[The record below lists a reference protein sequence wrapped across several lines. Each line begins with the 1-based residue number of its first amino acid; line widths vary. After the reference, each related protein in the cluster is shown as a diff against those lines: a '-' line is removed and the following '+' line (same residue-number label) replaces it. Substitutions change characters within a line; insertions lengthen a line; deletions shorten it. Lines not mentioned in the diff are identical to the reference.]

1 MLSAILRPCNCLE
14 YGHLRGSKPRRR
26 KLWWSGRLQKPFLFT
41 ERPEREREREEMA
54 RSEERKM
61 VEDEYLRRG
70 REGRVGP
77 TTDKRFGGRNY
88 IE

>member
-1 MLSAILRPCNCLE
+1 MVVRTPPEAISL
-14 YGHLRGSKPRRR
+14 YR
-26 KLWWSGRLQKPFLFT
+26 KTR
-41 ERPEREREREEMA
+41 EREKEREEMA

-70 REGRVGP
+70 SEGRVGP